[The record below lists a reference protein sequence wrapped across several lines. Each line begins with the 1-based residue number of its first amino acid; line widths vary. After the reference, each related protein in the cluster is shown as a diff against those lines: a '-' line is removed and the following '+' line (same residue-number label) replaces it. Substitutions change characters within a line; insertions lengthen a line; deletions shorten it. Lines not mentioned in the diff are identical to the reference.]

1 LEYDV
6 FLDDISDLLST
17 GGITTTIY
25 KGFMPEQPNDAF
37 ILTETAGLGPI
48 HAMSTGPG
56 QAKLEVA
63 GLQVIRRSQTYST
76 ARSGMQTVMNL
87 LDGLSERTINA
98 TRYSYVSAQQ
108 VPFSLGR
115 DDSERTML
123 SVNFLAWKDLS
134 TG

>member
-1 LEYDV
+1 VERDV
-6 FLDDISDLLST
+6 LLDDISDLLST
-17 GGITTTIY
+17 GGVTTTIY

-63 GLQVIRRSQTYST
+63 GLQVIRRSQSYST
-76 ARSGMQTVMNL
+76 ARSGMQSVMDL
-87 LDGLSERTINA
+87 LDGLTERTINA

-115 DDSERTML
+115 DDAERTML

>member
-1 LEYDV
+1 M